1 MLSDTAK
8 NLINLYNA
16 NDYIDKEVFLQ
27 SKHTIKINQKN
38 FVVDVVYLYKD
49 NYQSTAILKGYAH
62 DDSGN
67 YDYDCLSAQDIANVD
82 LTMYMNDTYIIDFE
96 KFVECLDKN
105 KLLS

>member
-1 MLSDTAK
+1 MLSNTAK
-8 NLINLYNA
+8 NLIDLYNA
-16 NDYIDKEVFLQ
+16 HDYIDKEVFLQ
-27 SKHTIKINQKN
+27 SKHKVKINQKN
-38 FVVDVVYLYKD
+38 FVIDTVYLYKD
-49 NYQSTAILKGYAH
+49 NYQSKAMLKGYAH

-67 YDYDCLSAQDIANVD
+67 YDYDCLSAQDIVNID